1 MNCSNRLQRLEALD
15 SFRQEKIDFLICTDL
30 AARGLDILGIRTVRS
45 HITYA
50 DAYKYRYRSSA
61 RDLRQVIN
69 FDMPRNLAAYVHRVG
84 RTARAGKDGTRID
97 RQMDR

>member
-45 HITYA
+45 HVTYA
-50 DAYKYRYRSSA
+50 EAYKYKSSA
-61 RDLRQVIN
+61 RDHRQVIN